1 MDLCYRNFC
10 QNKAESQQAAGRAA
24 LSSFHRNEWSKENII
39 YFQITNTLHFIL
51 PVFFFNDL
59 PPIRPSNHLLL
70 HKLTSHSNLGI
81 LHPSFGYI
89 QTIPVRPPL
98 VLPLKHPT
106 SAHPLMN
113 LRLLYFF
120 YFCWAEKLWPWNGE
134 SSRQLKNVAFFLT
147 KRGKKTNMTERVTE
161 QITGNSQNK
170 SWKFTLPQ
178 AICAYAGRFWFPC
191 QYYFGLYVS
200 CSVEVQKKG
209 ELKTSKLRQTS
220 GGQVIGNDGW
230 EAHKQTS
237 NATSL
242 TG

>member
-120 YFCWAEKLWPWNGE
+120 L
-134 SSRQLKNVAFFLT
+134 FLL
-147 KRGKKTNMTERVTE
+147 
-161 QITGNSQNK
+161 S
-170 SWKFTLPQ
+170 
-178 AICAYAGRFWFPC
+178 
-191 QYYFGLYVS
+191 
-200 CSVEVQKKG
+200 
-209 ELKTSKLRQTS
+209 
-220 GGQVIGNDGW
+220 W
-230 EAHKQTS
+230 EAVTMEWREQSSTQKCCFFFNQERKK
-237 NATSL
+237 NKYDWKGNWANYR
-242 TG
+242 